1 MAELIKVDQAIKLT
15 TEFEQVSKEI
25 DKKIETANALVVSE
39 DNYKEVKKIR
49 AELNK
54 EAKQYAEDFKT
65 IKESVLATWNECENT
80 YKSMIRDKYAEGD
93 GILKAK
99 VGEIEDGIKNEK
111 REKVVEFFEK
121 HRASRKLDFVTFDDM
136 NLRIGMSNSLTSLKR
151 EVTEKLDEILKGY
164 EGAMEVSPDVVAEFK
179 LNGYDFARAFTT
191 VKDREERKRKAEEE
205 RKAMLE
211 ARAERERK
219 EAEARAAIQETEVIE
234 HDEVEEEQAVESVER
249 DHPHVEEEHEQIY
262 TVTFTVRGTRDE
274 LTDLS
279 NFLKELNYDYKQIQ

>member
-1 MAELIKVDQAIKLT
+1 MAELIRIDQAIKLT

-25 DKKIETANALVVSE
+25 DKKIETANSLVVSE

-54 EAKQYAEDFKT
+54 EAKMYAEDFKA
-65 IKESVLATWNECENT
+65 IKESVLATWNECEDT
-80 YKSMIRDKYAEGD
+80 YKKMIRDKYTESD

-99 VGEIEDGIKNEK
+99 VGEIEDGIKDEK
-111 REKVVEFFEK
+111 REKIVEFFEK

-136 NLRIGMSNSLTSLKR
+136 NLKIGMSNSLASLKK

-164 EGAMEVSPDVVAEFK
+164 EGALETSPDVVAEFK
-179 LNGYDFARAFTT
+179 ENGFDFARAFTT

-219 EAEARAAIQETEVIE
+219 EAETRALIEETEIKE
-234 HDEVEEEQAVESVER
+234 SDEVEEVAEVEQPST
-249 DHPHVEEEHEQIY
+249 HEEEHETIY
-262 TVTFTVRGTRDE
+262 SVTFTVRGTRTE
-274 LTDLS
+274 LMDLS
-279 NFLKELNYDYKQIQ
+279 NFLKELNYEYKQIR

>member
-1 MAELIKVDQAIKLT
+1 MAELIRVDQAIKLT

-54 EAKQYAEDFKT
+54 EAKQYAEDFKA
-65 IKESVLATWNECENT
+65 IKESVLATWNECEDT
-80 YKSMIRDKYAEGD
+80 YKKMIRDKYAESD
-93 GILKAK
+93 GILKSK

-111 REKVVEFFEK
+111 REKIVEFFEK
-121 HRASRKLDFVTFDDM
+121 HRASRKLDFVTFEDM
-136 NLRIGMSNSLTSLKR
+136 NLKIGMSNSLASLKK

-164 EGAMEVSPDVVAEFK
+164 EGALEVSPDVVAEFK
-179 LNGYDFARAFTT
+179 QNGYDFAKAFTT

-219 EAEARAAIQETEVIE
+219 EAEAKAVVQEVEIKE
-234 HDEVEEEQAVESVER
+234 SDEVEEVTDSKPTA
-249 DHPHVEEEHEQIY
+249 HEEEHEKIIS
-262 TVTFTVRGTRDE
+262 VTFTVRGTREE
-274 LTDLS
+274 LIDLS
-279 NFLKELNYDYKQIQ
+279 NFLKELNYDYKQIK

>member
-1 MAELIKVDQAIKLT
+1 MAELIKIDQAIKLT

-25 DKKIETANALVVSE
+25 DKKIETANSLVVSE

-54 EAKQYAEDFKT
+54 EAKQYAEDFKA
-65 IKESVLATWNECENT
+65 IKESVLATWNECEDT
-80 YKSMIRDKYAEGD
+80 YKKMIRDKYAVSD
-93 GILKAK
+93 VILRSK
-99 VGEIEDGIKNEK
+99 VGEIEDGIKDEK
-111 REKVVEFFEK
+111 RKKVVEFFEK

-136 NLRIGMSNSLTSLKR
+136 NLKIGMSNSLASLKK

-164 EGAMEVSPDVVAEFK
+164 EGALETSPDVVAEFK
-179 LNGYDFARAFTT
+179 ENGFDFARAFTT

-219 EAEARAAIQETEVIE
+219 EAEAKAAVQETEIKE
-234 HDEVEEEQAVESVER
+234 SDEVEEVAETEQPST
-249 DHPHVEEEHEQIY
+249 HEEEHEKIY
-262 TVTFTVRGTRDE
+262 SVTFTVRGTRAE
-274 LTDLS
+274 LIDLS
-279 NFLKELNYDYKQIQ
+279 DFLKELNYDYKQIK

>member
-1 MAELIKVDQAIKLT
+1 MAELIRVDQAIKLT

-25 DKKIETANALVVSE
+25 DKKIETANSLVVSE

-65 IKESVLATWNECENT
+65 IKESVLATWNECENA
-80 YKSMIRDKYAEGD
+80 YKKKIRDKYAESD
-93 GILKAK
+93 LILKSK

-136 NLRIGMSNSLTSLKR
+136 NLKIGMSNSLASLKK

-164 EGAMEVSPDVVAEFK
+164 EGALETSPDVVAEFK
-179 LNGYDFARAFTT
+179 ENGFDFAKAFTT

-219 EAEARAAIQETEVIE
+219 EAEAKAIVQEAEIKE
-234 HDEVEEEQAVESVER
+234 SDEVEEVAETEQPST
-249 DHPHVEEEHEQIY
+249 HEEEHEKIY
-262 TVTFTVRGTRDE
+262 SVTFTVRGTREE
-274 LTDLS
+274 LMDLS
-279 NFLKELNYDYKQIQ
+279 NFLKELNYDYKQIK

>member
-1 MAELIKVDQAIKLT
+1 MAELIRIDQAIKLT

-25 DKKIETANALVVSE
+25 DKKIETANSLVVSE

-54 EAKQYAEDFKT
+54 EAKQYAEDFKA

-80 YKSMIRDKYAEGD
+80 YKSMIRDKYAESD

-99 VGEIEDGIKNEK
+99 VGEIEDGIKDEK
-111 REKVVEFFEK
+111 REKVIEFFEK
-121 HRASRKLDFVTFDDM
+121 HRASRKLDFVTFEDM
-136 NLRIGMSNSLTSLKR
+136 NLKIGMSNSLASLKK

-164 EGAMEVSPDVVAEFK
+164 EGALETSPDVVAEFK
-179 LNGYDFARAFTT
+179 ENGFDFARAFTT

-219 EAEARAAIQETEVIE
+219 EAEAKAIVQETEIKE
-234 HDEVEEEQAVESVER
+234 SDEVEGVAEVEQPST
-249 DHPHVEEEHEQIY
+249 HEEEHEKIY
-262 TVTFTVRGTRDE
+262 SVTFTVRGTREE
-274 LTDLS
+274 LMDLS
-279 NFLKELNYDYKQIQ
+279 NFLKELNYDYKQIK

>member
-1 MAELIKVDQAIKLT
+1 MAELIRIDQAIKLT

-25 DKKIETANALVVSE
+25 DKKIETANSLVVSE

-54 EAKQYAEDFKT
+54 GAKQYAEDFKA

-80 YKSMIRDKYAEGD
+80 YKAMIRDKYAESD

-99 VGEIEDGIKNEK
+99 VGEIEDGIKDEK
-111 REKVVEFFEK
+111 RKKVVEFFEK

-136 NLRIGMSNSLTSLKR
+136 NLKIGMSNSLASLKK
-151 EVTEKLDEILKGY
+151 EVTDKLDEILKGY
-164 EGAMEVSPDVVAEFK
+164 EGALETSPDVVAEFK
-179 LNGYDFARAFTT
+179 ENGFDFARAFTT

-219 EAEARAAIQETEVIE
+219 EAEAKAIVQETEIKE
-234 HDEVEEEQAVESVER
+234 SDEVEEVAEVEQPST
-249 DHPHVEEEHEQIY
+249 HEEEHEKILS
-262 TVTFTVRGTRDE
+262 VTFTVRGTREE
-274 LTDLS
+274 LIDLS
-279 NFLKELNYDYKQIQ
+279 NFLKELNYDYKQIK

>member
-1 MAELIKVDQAIKLT
+1 MAELIRIDQAIKLT

-25 DKKIETANALVVSE
+25 DKKIETANSLVVSE

-54 EAKQYAEDFKT
+54 EAKQYAEDFKA

-80 YKSMIRDKYAEGD
+80 YKSMIRDKYAVSD
-93 GILKAK
+93 VILKSK
-99 VGEIEDGIKNEK
+99 VGEIEDGIKDEK
-111 REKVVEFFEK
+111 RKKVVEFFEK
-121 HRASRKLDFVTFDDM
+121 HRASRKLDFVTFEDM
-136 NLRIGMSNSLTSLKR
+136 NLKIGMSNSLASLKK

-164 EGAMEVSPDVVAEFK
+164 EGALETSPDVVAEFK
-179 LNGYDFARAFTT
+179 ENGFDFARAFTT

-219 EAEARAAIQETEVIE
+219 EAEAKAVVQEVEIKE
-234 HDEVEEEQAVESVER
+234 SDEVEEVTDSKPTA
-249 DHPHVEEEHEQIY
+249 HEEEHEKIIS
-262 TVTFTVRGTRDE
+262 VTFTVRGTREE
-274 LTDLS
+274 LIDLS
-279 NFLKELNYDYKQIQ
+279 NFLKELNYDYKQIK

>member
-1 MAELIKVDQAIKLT
+1 MAELIRVDQAIKLT

-25 DKKIETANALVVSE
+25 DKKIETANSLVVSE

-54 EAKQYAEDFKT
+54 EAKQYAEDFKA
-65 IKESVLATWNECENT
+65 IKESVLATWNECEDT
-80 YKSMIRDKYAEGD
+80 YKKMIRDKYAESD
-93 GILKAK
+93 GILKSK

-111 REKVVEFFEK
+111 REKIVEFFEK
-121 HRASRKLDFVTFDDM
+121 HRASRKLDFVTFEDM
-136 NLRIGMSNSLTSLKR
+136 NLKIGMSNSLASLKK

-164 EGAMEVSPDVVAEFK
+164 EGALEVSPDVVAEFK
-179 LNGYDFARAFTT
+179 QNGYDFAKAFTT

-219 EAEARAAIQETEVIE
+219 EAEAKAVVQEVEIKE
-234 HDEVEEEQAVESVER
+234 SDEVEEVTDSKPTA
-249 DHPHVEEEHEQIY
+249 HEEEHEKIIS
-262 TVTFTVRGTRDE
+262 VTFTVRGTREE
-274 LTDLS
+274 LIDLS
-279 NFLKELNYDYKQIQ
+279 NFLKELNYDYKQIK

>member
-1 MAELIKVDQAIKLT
+1 MAELIRVDQAIKLT

-25 DKKIETANALVVSE
+25 DKKIETANSLVVSE

-80 YKSMIRDKYAEGD
+80 YKKMIRDKYAVSD
-93 GILKAK
+93 VILKSK
-99 VGEIEDGIKNEK
+99 VGEIEDGIKDEK
-111 REKVVEFFEK
+111 RKKVVEFFEK

-136 NLRIGMSNSLTSLKR
+136 NLKIGMSNSLTSLKK

-164 EGAMEVSPDVVAEFK
+164 EGALETSPDVVAEFK
-179 LNGYDFARAFTT
+179 ENGFDFARAFTT

-219 EAEARAAIQETEVIE
+219 EAEAKAIVQETEIKE
-234 HDEVEEEQAVESVER
+234 SDEVEEVAETEQPSI
-249 DHPHVEEEHEQIY
+249 HEEEHEKIY
-262 TVTFTVRGTRDE
+262 SVTFTVKGTREE
-274 LTDLS
+274 LMDLS
-279 NFLKELNYDYKQIQ
+279 NFLKELNYDYKQIK

>member
-1 MAELIKVDQAIKLT
+1 MAELIRVDQAIKLT

-25 DKKIETANALVVSE
+25 DKKIETANSLVVSE

-54 EAKQYAEDFKT
+54 EAKQYAEDFKA

-80 YKSMIRDKYAEGD
+80 YKSMIRDKYAESD

-99 VGEIEDGIKNEK
+99 VGEIEDGIKDEK
-111 REKVVEFFEK
+111 RKKVVEFFEK

-136 NLRIGMSNSLTSLKR
+136 NLKIGMSNSLASLKK

-164 EGAMEVSPDVVAEFK
+164 EGALETSPDVVAEFK
-179 LNGYDFARAFTT
+179 ENGFDFARAFTT

-219 EAEARAAIQETEVIE
+219 EAEAKAIVKETEIKE
-234 HDEVEEEQAVESVER
+234 SDEVEEVAETEQPST
-249 DHPHVEEEHEQIY
+249 HEEENEKIY
-262 TVTFTVRGTRDE
+262 SVTFTVKGTREE
-274 LTDLS
+274 LIDLS
-279 NFLKELNYDYKQIQ
+279 NFLKELNYDYKQIK

>member
-1 MAELIKVDQAIKLT
+1 MAELIRVDQAIKLT

-25 DKKIETANALVVSE
+25 DKKIETANSLVVSE

-65 IKESVLATWNECENT
+65 VKESVLATWNECENA
-80 YKSMIRDKYAEGD
+80 YKSMIRDKYAESD

-111 REKVVEFFEK
+111 REKIVEFFEK
-121 HRASRKLDFVTFDDM
+121 HRASRKLDFVTFEDM
-136 NLRIGMSNSLTSLKR
+136 NLKIGMSNSLASLKR

-164 EGAMEVSPDVVAEFK
+164 EGALETSPDVVAEFK
-179 LNGYDFARAFTT
+179 ENGFDFARAFTT

-219 EAEARAAIQETEVIE
+219 EAEAKAIVQEAEIKE
-234 HDEVEEEQAVESVER
+234 SDEVEETAEVEQPTT
-249 DHPHVEEEHEQIY
+249 HEEEREKVY
-262 TVTFTVRGTRDE
+262 SVTFTVKGTREE
-274 LTDLS
+274 LMDLS
-279 NFLKELNYDYKQIQ
+279 NFLEELNYDYKQIK

>member
-1 MAELIKVDQAIKLT
+1 MAELIRIDQAIKLT

-25 DKKIETANALVVSE
+25 DKKIETANSLVVSE

-65 IKESVLATWNECENT
+65 IKESVLATWNECEDT
-80 YKSMIRDKYAEGD
+80 YKKMIRDKYAESD
-93 GILKAK
+93 GILKSK

-111 REKVVEFFEK
+111 REKIVEFFEK

-136 NLRIGMSNSLTSLKR
+136 NLKIGMSNSLASLKR

-164 EGAMEVSPDVVAEFK
+164 EGALEISPDVVAEFK
-179 LNGYDFARAFTT
+179 ENGFDFARAFTT

-219 EAEARAAIQETEVIE
+219 EAEAKAIVQEAEIKE
-234 HDEVEEEQAVESVER
+234 SDEVEEVAEVEQPST
-249 DHPHVEEEHEQIY
+249 HEEEREKVY
-262 TVTFTVRGTRDE
+262 SVTFTVKGTREE
-274 LTDLS
+274 LMDLS
-279 NFLKELNYDYKQIQ
+279 NFLKELNYDYKQIK

>member
-1 MAELIKVDQAIKLT
+1 MAELIRVDQAIKLT
-15 TEFEQVSKEI
+15 TEFEQISKDI
-25 DKKIETANALVVSE
+25 DIKIEKARNLVVSD

-54 EAKQYAEDFKT
+54 EAKMYAEDFKT
-65 IKESVLATWNECENT
+65 IKESVLATWNECEDT
-80 YKSMIRDKYAEGD
+80 YKKMIRDKYTESD
-93 GILKAK
+93 GILKSK

-136 NLRIGMSNSLTSLKR
+136 NLKIGMSNSLASLKK
-151 EVTEKLDEILKGY
+151 EVTDKLDEILKGY
-164 EGAMEVSPDVVAEFK
+164 EGALETSPDVVAEFK
-179 LNGYDFARAFTT
+179 ENGFDFARAFTT

-219 EAEARAAIQETEVIE
+219 EAEAKAVVQETEIKE
-234 HDEVEEEQAVESVER
+234 SDEVEEVAEVEQPST
-249 DHPHVEEEHEQIY
+249 HEEEHEKIY
-262 TVTFTVRGTRDE
+262 SATFTVKGTREE
-274 LTDLS
+274 LIDLS
-279 NFLKELNYDYKQIQ
+279 NFLKELNYDYKQIK

>member
-1 MAELIKVDQAIKLT
+1 MAELIRIDQAIKLT

-25 DKKIETANALVVSE
+25 DKKIATANSLVVSE

-54 EAKQYAEDFKT
+54 EAKMYAEDFKT
-65 IKESVLATWNECENT
+65 IKESVLATWNECEDT
-80 YKSMIRDKYAEGD
+80 YKKMIRDKYTESD
-93 GILKAK
+93 GILKSK
-99 VGEIEDGIKNEK
+99 VGEIEDGIKDEK
-111 REKVVEFFEK
+111 RKKVVEFFEK

-136 NLRIGMSNSLTSLKR
+136 NLKIGMSNSLASLKK

-164 EGAMEVSPDVVAEFK
+164 EGALETSPDVVAEFK
-179 LNGYDFARAFTT
+179 ENGFDFARAFTT

-219 EAEARAAIQETEVIE
+219 EAEAKAIVKETEIKE
-234 HDEVEEEQAVESVER
+234 SDEVEEVAETEQPST
-249 DHPHVEEEHEQIY
+249 HEEENEKIY
-262 TVTFTVRGTRDE
+262 SVTFTVKGTREE
-274 LTDLS
+274 LIDLS
-279 NFLKELNYDYKQIQ
+279 NFLKELNYDYKQIK

>member
-1 MAELIKVDQAIKLT
+1 MAELIRVDQAIKLT

-25 DKKIETANALVVSE
+25 DKKIETANSLVVSE

-54 EAKQYAEDFKT
+54 EAKQYAEDFKA

-80 YKSMIRDKYAEGD
+80 YKSMIRDKCAESD

-99 VGEIEDGIKNEK
+99 VGEIEDGIKDEK
-111 REKVVEFFEK
+111 RKKVVEFFEK

-136 NLRIGMSNSLTSLKR
+136 NLKIGMSNSLASLKK

-164 EGAMEVSPDVVAEFK
+164 EGALETSPDVVAEFK
-179 LNGYDFARAFTT
+179 ENGFDFARAFTT

-219 EAEARAAIQETEVIE
+219 EAEAKAIVKETEIKE
-234 HDEVEEEQAVESVER
+234 SDEVEEVAETEQPST
-249 DHPHVEEEHEQIY
+249 HEEENEKIY
-262 TVTFTVRGTRDE
+262 SVTFTVKGTREE
-274 LTDLS
+274 LIDLS
-279 NFLKELNYDYKQIQ
+279 NFLKELNYDYKQIK

>member
-1 MAELIKVDQAIKLT
+1 MAGLIRIDQAIKLT

-25 DKKIETANALVVSE
+25 DKKIETANSLVVSE

-54 EAKQYAEDFKT
+54 EAKQYAEDFKA
-65 IKESVLATWNECENT
+65 IKESVLATWNECEST
-80 YKSMIRDKYAEGD
+80 YKKMIRDKYAESD
-93 GILKAK
+93 GILKSK
-99 VGEIEDGIKNEK
+99 VGEIEDGIKNER
-111 REKVVEFFEK
+111 REKVIEFFEK

-136 NLRIGMSNSLTSLKR
+136 NLKIGMSNSLASLKK

-164 EGAMEVSPDVVAEFK
+164 EGALETSPDVVAEFK
-179 LNGYDFARAFTT
+179 ENGFDFARAFTT

-219 EAEARAAIQETEVIE
+219 EAEAKAIVQETEIKE
-234 HDEVEEEQAVESVER
+234 SDEVEETPKVEQPST
-249 DHPHVEEEHEQIY
+249 HEEEHETIY
-262 TVTFTVRGTRDE
+262 SVTFTVKGTREE
-274 LTDLS
+274 LMDLS
-279 NFLKELNYDYKQIQ
+279 NFLKELNYDYKQIK

>member
-1 MAELIKVDQAIKLT
+1 MAELIRVDQAIKLT

-65 IKESVLATWNECENT
+65 IKASVLATWNECEDT
-80 YKSMIRDKYAEGD
+80 YKSMIRDKYAESD

-99 VGEIEDGIKNEK
+99 VGEIEDGIKGEK
-111 REKVVEFFEK
+111 RERVVEFFEK
-121 HRASRKLDFVTFDDM
+121 HRASRKLDFVTFEDM
-136 NLRIGMSNSLTSLKR
+136 NLKIGMSNSLASLKK

-164 EGAMEVSPDVVAEFK
+164 EGALETSPDVVAEFK
-179 LNGYDFARAFTT
+179 ENGFDFARAFTT

-219 EAEARAAIQETEVIE
+219 EAEAKAIVQETEIKE
-234 HDEVEEEQAVESVER
+234 SDEVEEVAEVEQPST
-249 DHPHVEEEHEQIY
+249 HEEEHETIY
-262 TVTFTVRGTRDE
+262 SVTFTVKGTREE
-274 LTDLS
+274 LMDLS
-279 NFLKELNYDYKQIQ
+279 NFLKELNYDYKQIR

>member
-1 MAELIKVDQAIKLT
+1 MAELIRIDQAIKLT

-25 DKKIETANALVVSE
+25 DKKIATANSLVVSE

-54 EAKQYAEDFKT
+54 EAKMYAEDFKT
-65 IKESVLATWNECENT
+65 IKESVLATWNECEDT
-80 YKSMIRDKYAEGD
+80 YKKMIRDKYTESD
-93 GILKAK
+93 GILKSK

-136 NLRIGMSNSLTSLKR
+136 NLKIGMSNSLASLKK

-164 EGAMEVSPDVVAEFK
+164 EGALETSPDVVAEFK
-179 LNGYDFARAFTT
+179 QNGYDFAKAFTT
-191 VKDREERKRKAEEE
+191 VKDREERKKKAEEE
-205 RKAMLE
+205 QKARLE

-219 EAEARAAIQETEVIE
+219 EAEAKALIEETEIKE
-234 HDEVEEEQAVESVER
+234 SDEVEEVAEVKQPST
-249 DHPHVEEEHEQIY
+249 HEEEHEKILS
-262 TVTFTVRGTRDE
+262 VTFTVKGTREE
-274 LTDLS
+274 LIDLS
-279 NFLKELNYDYKQIQ
+279 NFLKELNYDYKQIK

>member
-1 MAELIKVDQAIKLT
+1 MAELIRIDQAIKLT

-25 DKKIETANALVVSE
+25 DKKIETANSLVVSE

-65 IKESVLATWNECENT
+65 IKESVLATWNECEDT
-80 YKSMIRDKYAEGD
+80 YKKMIRDKYAVSD
-93 GILKAK
+93 VILKSK

-136 NLRIGMSNSLTSLKR
+136 NLKIGMSNSLASLKK

-164 EGAMEVSPDVVAEFK
+164 EGALETSPDVVAEFK
-179 LNGYDFARAFTT
+179 QNGYDFAKAFTT
-191 VKDREERKRKAEEE
+191 VKDREERKKKAEEE
-205 RKAMLE
+205 QKARLE

-219 EAEARAAIQETEVIE
+219 EAEAKALIEETEIKE
-234 HDEVEEEQAVESVER
+234 SDEVEEVAEVKQPST
-249 DHPHVEEEHEQIY
+249 HEEEHEKILS
-262 TVTFTVRGTRDE
+262 VTFTVKGTREE
-274 LTDLS
+274 LIDLS
-279 NFLKELNYDYKQIQ
+279 NFLKELNYDYKQIK

>member
-1 MAELIKVDQAIKLT
+1 MAELIRVDQAIKLT

-25 DKKIETANALVVSE
+25 DKKIETANSLVVSE

-54 EAKQYAEDFKT
+54 EAKQYAEDFKA
-65 IKESVLATWNECENT
+65 IKESVLATWNECEDT
-80 YKSMIRDKYAEGD
+80 YKKMIRDKYAVSD
-93 GILKAK
+93 VILKSK
-99 VGEIEDGIKNEK
+99 VGEIEDGIKDEK
-111 REKVVEFFEK
+111 RKKVVEFFEK

-136 NLRIGMSNSLTSLKR
+136 NLKIGMSNSLASLKK

-164 EGAMEVSPDVVAEFK
+164 EGALETSPDVVAEFK
-179 LNGYDFARAFTT
+179 ENGFDFARAFTT

-219 EAEARAAIQETEVIE
+219 EAEAKAIVQETEIKE
-234 HDEVEEEQAVESVER
+234 SDEVEEAAEEKPST
-249 DHPHVEEEHEQIY
+249 HEEEHEKIY
-262 TVTFTVRGTRDE
+262 SVTFTVKGSREE
-274 LTDLS
+274 LIDLS
-279 NFLKELNYDYKQIQ
+279 NFLKELNYDYKQIK

>member
-1 MAELIKVDQAIKLT
+1 M
-15 TEFEQVSKEI
+15 SKEI
-25 DKKIETANALVVSE
+25 DKKIETANSLVVSE

-80 YKSMIRDKYAEGD
+80 YKAMIRDKYAESD
-93 GILKAK
+93 GILKSK

-136 NLRIGMSNSLTSLKR
+136 NLKIGMSNSLASLKK

-164 EGAMEVSPDVVAEFK
+164 EGALETSPAVVAEFK
-179 LNGYDFARAFTT
+179 ENGFDFARAFTT

-205 RKAMLE
+205 QRAMLE

-219 EAEARAAIQETEVIE
+219 EAEAKALVQETEIKE
-234 HDEVEEEQAVESVER
+234 SDEVEEVAEVEQPST
-249 DHPHVEEEHEQIY
+249 HEEDRETIY
-262 TVTFTVRGTRDE
+262 SVTFTVRGTRTE
-274 LTDLS
+274 LMDLS
-279 NFLKELNYDYKQIQ
+279 NFLKELNYEYKQIR

>member
-1 MAELIKVDQAIKLT
+1 MAELIRVDQAIKLT

-25 DKKIETANALVVSE
+25 DKKIETANSLVVSE

-54 EAKQYAEDFKT
+54 EAKMYAEDFKA
-65 IKESVLATWNECENT
+65 IKESVLATWNECEDT
-80 YKSMIRDKYAEGD
+80 YKKMIRDKYAVSD
-93 GILKAK
+93 VILKSK
-99 VGEIEDGIKNEK
+99 VGEIEDGIKDEK
-111 REKVVEFFEK
+111 RKKVVEFFEK

-136 NLRIGMSNSLTSLKR
+136 NLKIGMSNSLASLKK

-164 EGAMEVSPDVVAEFK
+164 EGALETSPDVVAEFK
-179 LNGYDFARAFTT
+179 ENGFDFARAFTT

-219 EAEARAAIQETEVIE
+219 EAEAKAKAIVQKTEIKE
-234 HDEVEEEQAVESVER
+234 SDEVEETAEVEQPST
-249 DHPHVEEEHEQIY
+249 HEEEHEKIY
-262 TVTFTVRGTRDE
+262 SVTFTVRGTREE
-274 LTDLS
+274 LMDLS
-279 NFLKELNYDYKQIQ
+279 NFLKELNYDYKQIK